1 MQQHSPTILKCNSHA
16 HDSTL
21 PNSNQ
26 LKINSD
32 KCKINIPQNVN
43 DQQSETISKMIHSHL
58 FSSFNQ
64 ILDNQNFNKVLK
76 LKTYAKKRKRDNEIP

>member
-1 MQQHSPTILKCNSHA
+1 MQIILKCSSYA
-16 HDSTL
+16 HDPTL
-21 PNSNQ
+21 SNSNQ
-26 LKINSD
+26 LKLNYD
-32 KCKINIPQNVN
+32 KNEINIPQNVN

-64 ILDNQNFNKVLK
+64 IVDNQNYNKLLK